1 MAERV
6 DKPELVQRVA
16 RRLDRDGETV
26 AEIVDGF
33 LEEIYAAL
41 KGGEGLS
48 LRGFGSF
55 YVRPERD
62 SWVFKFNPSQRLRAL
77 FGWSSTYHGAAV
89 SPRGQGW
96 SANRAVR
103 GRRHIVV
110 GVVAP
115 SCICVRVVVLAEP
128 LRTHMAG

>member
-41 KGGEGLS
+41 KAARACPCAALAPSMSVRGEPAGCS
-48 LRGFGSF
+48 
-55 YVRPERD
+55 
-62 SWVFKFNPSQRLRAL
+62 
-77 FGWSSTYHGAAV
+77 SSTRRSGCARCLV
-89 SPRGQGW
+89 
-96 SANRAVR
+96 
-103 GRRHIVV
+103 GRR
-110 GVVAP
+110 P
-115 SCICVRVVVLAEP
+115 
-128 LRTHMAG
+128 TAGRCELHDARRWEH

>member
-6 DKPELVQRVA
+6 DKPELVGRVA

-41 KGGEGLS
+41 KGGDSVS

-55 YVRPERD
+55 YFRAERD
-62 SWVFKFNPSQRLRAL
+62 SWVFKFNPSQRLRRCLVGHRPTAGRCEPTML
-77 FGWSSTYHGAAV
+77 GLERRTVQCLQQPHRRRR
-89 SPRGQGW
+89 SP
-96 SANRAVR
+96 
-103 GRRHIVV
+103 
-110 GVVAP
+110 P
-115 SCICVRVVVLAEP
+115 
-128 LRTHMAG
+128 

>member
-6 DKPELVQRVA
+6 DKPELVGRVA

-41 KGGEGLS
+41 KGGEGVS

-55 YVRPERD
+55 YVRAERA
-62 SWVFKFNPSQRLRAL
+62 SGCS
-77 FGWSSTYHGAAV
+77 SST
-89 SPRGQGW
+89 RR
-96 SANRAVR
+96 SACGRCLV
-103 GRRHIVV
+103 GRRPTAGRCEPTMPGLERRTVQ
-110 GVVAP
+110 
-115 SCICVRVVVLAEP
+115 CV
-128 LRTHMAG
+128 

>member
-6 DKPELVQRVA
+6 DKPELVGRVA

-41 KGGEGLS
+41 KGGDSVS

-55 YVRPERD
+55 YAGR
-62 SWVFKFNPSQRLRAL
+62 SGTAGCS
-77 FGWSSTYHGAAV
+77 SSTRRSACARCLVGRRPTAGRCEPWMTGAGA
-89 SPRGQGW
+89 P
-96 SANRAVR
+96 NRAVGAAATSSSSWPSVASGYR
-103 GRRHIVV
+103 
-110 GVVAP
+110 VVA
-115 SCICVRVVVLAEP
+115 LAE
-128 LRTHMAG
+128 RRCAHMAG

>member
-6 DKPELVQRVA
+6 DKPALVARVA
-16 RRLDRDGETV
+16 RRLDRDGQTV

-41 KGGEGLS
+41 KGGEGVS

-55 YVRPERD
+55 YVRAERD

-77 FGWSSTYHGAAV
+77 FGGRPTAGRCEPTMTGLERRTVQWVQEPHRWR
-89 SPRGQGW
+89 SP
-96 SANRAVR
+96 
-103 GRRHIVV
+103 
-110 GVVAP
+110 P
-115 SCICVRVVVLAEP
+115 
-128 LRTHMAG
+128 

>member
-6 DKPELVQRVA
+6 DKPELVGRVA

-41 KGGEGLS
+41 KGGEGVS

-55 YVRPERD
+55 
-62 SWVFKFNPSQRLRAL
+62 
-77 FGWSSTYHGAAV
+77 
-89 SPRGQGW
+89 
-96 SANRAVR
+96 
-103 GRRHIVV
+103 
-110 GVVAP
+110 
-115 SCICVRVVVLAEP
+115 
-128 LRTHMAG
+128 

>member
-26 AEIVDGF
+26 AEIVDGL

-41 KGGEGLS
+41 KHGDSVS

-55 YVRPERD
+55 YVRAAGLRRSRSCTMLPG
-62 SWVFKFNPSQRLRAL
+62 WVVGGGIAQP
-77 FGWSSTYHGAAV
+77 TGAA
-89 SPRGQGW
+89 G
-96 SANRAVR
+96 
-103 GRRHIVV
+103 V
-110 GVVAP
+110 GVTWQP
-115 SCICVRVVVLAEP
+115 CCVVWSWW
-128 LRTHMAG
+128 

>member
-6 DKPELVQRVA
+6 DKSELTHRVA

-41 KGGEGLS
+41 KRGDRVS

-55 YVRPERD
+55 YVRAERD
-62 SWVFKFNPSQRLRAL
+62 SWVFRFSPSQRLRAL
-77 FGWSSTYHGAAV
+77 LV
-89 SPRGQGW
+89 
-96 SANRAVR
+96 
-103 GRRHIVV
+103 GRRPTA
-110 GVVAP
+110 GRCELYGFLMRSEFAQAP
-115 SCICVRVVVLAEP
+115 SSDRLTTSRENSGRPDGVRRGHPAAQV
-128 LRTHMAG
+128 R

>member
-6 DKPELVQRVA
+6 DKPELVGRVA

-41 KGGEGLS
+41 KGGEGVS

-55 YVRPERD
+55 YVRAERD

-77 FGWSSTYHGAAV
+77 FVGRRPTAGRCEPWMTGAGA
-89 SPRGQGW
+89 P
-96 SANRAVR
+96 NRAV
-103 GRRHIVV
+103 G
-110 GVVAP
+110 AAATSSSSWP
-115 SCICVRVVVLAEP
+115 P
-128 LRTHMAG
+128 LHLGTGGCPG

>member
-6 DKPELVQRVA
+6 DKPALVGRVA
-16 RRLDRDGETV
+16 RRLDRD

-41 KGGEGLS
+41 KGGDSVS

-55 YVRPERD
+55 YVRAERD

-77 FGWSSTYHGAAV
+77 FGWSSTY
-89 SPRGQGW
+89 RG
-96 SANRAVR
+96 
-103 GRRHIVV
+103 
-110 GVVAP
+110 
-115 SCICVRVVVLAEP
+115 P
-128 LRTHMAG
+128 L

>member
-6 DKPELVQRVA
+6 DKPALVGRVA

-33 LEEIYAAL
+33 LDEIYAAL
-41 KGGEGLS
+41 KGGDSVS

-55 YVRPERD
+55 YVRAERD

-77 FGWSSTYHGAAV
+77 LV
-89 SPRGQGW
+89 
-96 SANRAVR
+96 
-103 GRRHIVV
+103 GRRPTAGRCEPTMLGLERRTVQWV
-110 GVVAP
+110 QAP
-115 SCICVRVVVLAEP
+115 HRPRRSPPELH
-128 LRTHMAG
+128 LRLWPSP

>member
-6 DKPELVQRVA
+6 DKPELVGRVA

-41 KGGEGLS
+41 KGGEGVS

-55 YVRPERD
+55 YVRAERD
-62 SWVFKFNPSQRLRAL
+62 SWVFK
-77 FGWSSTYHGAAV
+77 ST
-89 SPRGQGW
+89 RR
-96 SANRAVR
+96 SACARCLV
-103 GRRHIVV
+103 GRRPPGGRCELTMTGLERRTVQWV
-110 GVVAP
+110 Q
-115 SCICVRVVVLAEP
+115 EP
-128 LRTHMAG
+128 RRRRRSPPPAAAA